1 MINECVSSSVQLSIL
16 QVSAVQCSAVQCS
29 AVQCSAMSRILFKN
43 EKRNL
48 ISTINYRYILFCLLY
63 KHNRPLLTR
72 KVSST
77 LFFPLTKRAGWV
89 RLAHLGSQS

>member
-1 MINECVSSSVQLSIL
+1 MINERVSSSVQLNIL
-16 QVSAVQCSAVQCS
+16 QVS
-29 AVQCSAMSRILFKN
+29 AVQCSAMSRILFEN

-48 ISTINYRYILFCLLY
+48 ISNINYILFCLLY

-89 RLAHLGSQS
+89 HLAHLGGQS

>member
-1 MINECVSSSVQLSIL
+1 MINERVSSSVQLNIL
-16 QVSAVQCSAVQCS
+16 QVSAVQCS
-29 AVQCSAMSRILFKN
+29 AVQCSAMSRILFEN
-43 EKRNL
+43 EKRNF
-48 ISTINYRYILFCLLY
+48 ISTINYILFCLLY

>member
-1 MINECVSSSVQLSIL
+1 MINECVSSSVQLNIL
-16 QVSAVQCSAVQCS
+16 QVS
-29 AVQCSAMSRILFKN
+29 AVQCSAMSRILFEN

-48 ISTINYRYILFCLLY
+48 ISTINYILFCLLY

>member
-1 MINECVSSSVQLSIL
+1 MINERVSSSVQLNIL
-16 QVSAVQCSAVQCS
+16 QVS
-29 AVQCSAMSRILFKN
+29 AVQCSAMSRILFEN

-48 ISTINYRYILFCLLY
+48 ISNINHILFCLLY

-89 RLAHLGSQS
+89 HLAHLGSQS

>member
-16 QVSAVQCSAVQCS
+16 QVSAVQCSAVQCSAVQCSAVQCS

-48 ISTINYRYILFCLLY
+48 ISTINYILFCLLY

-77 LFFPLTKRAGWV
+77 LFFPLTK
-89 RLAHLGSQS
+89 

>member
-1 MINECVSSSVQLSIL
+1 MINERVSSSVQLNIL
-16 QVSAVQCSAVQCS
+16 QVS
-29 AVQCSAMSRILFKN
+29 AVQCSAMSRILFEN

-48 ISTINYRYILFCLLY
+48 ISNINFILFCLLY

-89 RLAHLGSQS
+89 HLAHLGSQS

>member
-1 MINECVSSSVQLSIL
+1 MINECVSSSVQLNIL
-16 QVSAVQCSAVQCS
+16 QVSAVQCS
-29 AVQCSAMSRILFKN
+29 AVQCSAMSRILFEN

-48 ISTINYRYILFCLLY
+48 ISNINYILFCLLY
-63 KHNRPLLTR
+63 KYNRPLLTR

-89 RLAHLGSQS
+89 HLAHLSSQS

>member
-1 MINECVSSSVQLSIL
+1 MIHECVSSSVQLNIL
-16 QVSAVQCSAVQCS
+16 QVS
-29 AVQCSAMSRILFKN
+29 AVQCSAMSRILFEN

-48 ISTINYRYILFCLLY
+48 ISNINYILFCLLY

-89 RLAHLGSQS
+89 HLAHLGSQS

>member
-1 MINECVSSSVQLSIL
+1 MINERVSSSVQLNIL
-16 QVSAVQCSAVQCS
+16 QVS
-29 AVQCSAMSRILFKN
+29 AVQCSAMSRILFEN

-48 ISTINYRYILFCLLY
+48 ISNINHILFCLLY

-77 LFFPLTKRAGWV
+77 LFFSINKASRMGPSCPLG
-89 RLAHLGSQS
+89 

>member
-1 MINECVSSSVQLSIL
+1 MINERVSSSVQLNIL
-16 QVSAVQCSAVQCS
+16 QVSAVQCSA
-29 AVQCSAMSRILFKN
+29 MSWILFEN

-48 ISTINYRYILFCLLY
+48 ISNINYILFCLLY

-77 LFFPLTKRAGWV
+77 LFFPLAKRAGCV
-89 RLAHLGSQS
+89 HLAHLGSQS

>member
-1 MINECVSSSVQLSIL
+1 MINECVSSSVQLNIL
-16 QVSAVQCSAVQCS
+16 QVS
-29 AVQCSAMSRILFKN
+29 AVQCSAMSRILFEN

-48 ISTINYRYILFCLLY
+48 ISNINYILFCLLY

-89 RLAHLGSQS
+89 HLAHLGSQS

>member
-1 MINECVSSSVQLSIL
+1 MINERVSSSVQLNIL
-16 QVSAVQCSAVQCS
+16 QVS
-29 AVQCSAMSRILFKN
+29 AVQCSAMSRILFEN

-48 ISTINYRYILFCLLY
+48 ISNINHILFCLLY

-77 LFFPLTKRAGWV
+77 LFFPLTKQAGWV
-89 RLAHLGSQS
+89 HLAHLGGQS

>member
-1 MINECVSSSVQLSIL
+1 MINECVSSSVQLNIL
-16 QVSAVQCSAVQCS
+16 QVS
-29 AVQCSAMSRILFKN
+29 AVQCSAMSRILFEN

-48 ISTINYRYILFCLLY
+48 ISNINYILFCLLY

-77 LFFPLTKRAGWV
+77 IFFPLTKRAGWV
-89 RLAHLGSQS
+89 HLAHLGSQS

>member
-1 MINECVSSSVQLSIL
+1 MINECVSSSVQLNIL
-16 QVSAVQCSAVQCS
+16 QVS
-29 AVQCSAMSRILFKN
+29 AVQCSAMSRILFEN

-48 ISTINYRYILFCLLY
+48 ISNINHILFCLLY

-89 RLAHLGSQS
+89 HLAHLGSQS

>member
-1 MINECVSSSVQLSIL
+1 MINERVSSSVQLNIL
-16 QVSAVQCSAVQCS
+16 QVS
-29 AVQCSAMSRILFKN
+29 AVQCSAMSRILFEN

-48 ISTINYRYILFCLLY
+48 ISNINHILFCLLY

-77 LFFPLTKRAGWV
+77 LFFPLKKRAGWV
-89 RLAHLGSQS
+89 HLAHLGSQS

>member
-16 QVSAVQCSAVQCS
+16 QVSAVQCSA
-29 AVQCSAMSRILFKN
+29 MSRILFEN

-48 ISTINYRYILFCLLY
+48 ISNINYILFCLLY

-77 LFFPLTKRAGWV
+77 MFFPLTKRAGWV
-89 RLAHLGSQS
+89 HLAHLGSQS

>member
-1 MINECVSSSVQLSIL
+1 MINERVSSSVQLNIL
-16 QVSAVQCSAVQCS
+16 QVS
-29 AVQCSAMSRILFKN
+29 AVQCSAMSRILFEN

-48 ISTINYRYILFCLLY
+48 ISNINFILFCLLY